1 MSPENRQLI
10 ILADLR
16 STHYHSLEIGN
27 NLAFEYLLQDYS
39 LQALL
44 FIPGSG
50 HYPLSA
56 LQT

>member
-27 NLAFEYLLQDYS
+27 NLAFEYILQDYS

-50 HYPLSA
+50 PSLGI
-56 LQT
+56 TR